1 MAYPQLYRNLTRY
14 YKLNEASGS
23 RAEAMANETLTDNN
37 TVGSNTGHVYPL
49 AASFVKASVES
60 LSRADNA
67 TLSLGGDVAFSWMF
81 WLNLPDV
88 DPNSGGNTKPIV
100 AKWSAASTEYELDI
114 ATSGQIRFLVRNAA
128 NTAFASASVAIT
140 ANAWHML
147 AVIHDAASN
156 LVGISIDG
164 GSFVTGALTGG
175 LRDSTNSFRI
185 GGNDSGGA
193 ANSTDG
199 LIGPIGLW
207 RGYVFTDGDVDDLWN
222 GGAGLTLEDMAYAV
236 AEATGDTHWGPERV
250 FGEVQIAGTSTVS
263 ADPVAPVQLSSQ
275 ITGEAAVAASVVGKI
290 FASATVAGSSALS
303 SQTHGKIYASASIEG
318 SSSVVAN
325 TLAPG
330 ETSALIEG
338 TSALD
343 VTAFL
348 IGRARVEIANT
359 SVVIGAIIAIGRV
372 SASIFGTSTLRA
384 GSEIAVGN
392 AMAKGMYK
400 GMSKA
405 MA

>member
-49 AASFVKASVES
+49 AASFVKASAES
-60 LSRADNA
+60 LSRADNT
-67 TLSLGGDVAFSWMF
+67 TLSLGGDVGFSWMI

-100 AKWSAASTEYELDI
+100 AKWSSGSTEYELDI
-114 ATSGQIRFLVRNAA
+114 AVSGQLRFLVRNAG
-128 NTAFASASVAIT
+128 NTAFASATVTIT
-140 ANAWHML
+140 ANSWHMVAL
-147 AVIHDAASN
+147 IHDPVSN

-164 GSFVTGALTGG
+164 DSFATGALSGG
-175 LRDSTNSFRI
+175 LRDSTNAFRI
-185 GGNDSGGA
+185 GGNDTGGA

-199 LIGPIGLW
+199 LIGPVGLW

-222 GGAGLTLEDMAYAV
+222 GGAGLTLEDMAYEP
-236 AEATGDTHWGPERV
+236 AEATGGTDWGPERLY
-250 FGEVQIAGTSTVS
+250 GQAQINGTSTVS
-263 ADPVAPVQLSSQ
+263 ADPIAPVQLSSQ
-275 ITGEAAVAASVVGKI
+275 ITGGATVTVGATGKI
-290 FASATVAGSSALS
+290 FASASITGSSALS
-303 SQTHGKIYASASIEG
+303 SEIHGKIYGNALIEG
-318 SSSVVAN
+318 LSDVIAN

-330 ETSALIEG
+330 ETAALIEG
-338 TSALD
+338 TSTFD
-343 VTAFL
+343 VSAVL
-348 IGRARVEIANT
+348 IGRARAEIANT

-372 SASIFGTSTLRA
+372 SANIFGTSTLRA
-384 GSEIAVGN
+384 GPELAVGN
-392 AMAKGMYK
+392 AMAKGMWR